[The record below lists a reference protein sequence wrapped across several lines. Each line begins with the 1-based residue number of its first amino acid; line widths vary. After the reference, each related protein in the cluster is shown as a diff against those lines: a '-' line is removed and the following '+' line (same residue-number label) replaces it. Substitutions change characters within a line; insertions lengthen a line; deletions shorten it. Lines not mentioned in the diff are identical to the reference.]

1 MNKIT
6 LTSSQFALI
15 MMATEIAMKWAL
27 RQIRDLSEAEL
38 NELIADE
45 ELRTHKLMDQ
55 LT

>member
-6 LTSSQFALI
+6 LTPQQLMLI
-15 MMATEIAMKWAL
+15 TMATEIAFKWAL
-27 RQIRDLSEAEL
+27 RQIENLSEAEL